1 MRGPQRRN
9 RETPTELYSAGSLP
23 RGLVVRAMA
32 GAGMGDNDM
41 KVELIERINSAIVED
56 ESSGVHR
63 CRRDIFT
70 DPVLFD
76 LEMQHIFEGNWVYLA
91 HESQLPEPNDYFT
104 TWIGRRPV
112 VLTRDR
118 DGDLHAMINA
128 CAHRGAMLCRR
139 KHGNKGSFT
148 CPFHG
153 WTFNNAGRLLKVKDG
168 KSGGYPA
175 GFNREGSHDL
185 TRLGAFAN
193 YRGFLFGSL
202 NADVE
207 PLEDFLGGARAVID
221 QIVDQ
226 APDGIEVLRG
236 NSSYVFD
243 GNWKLQMENGADG
256 YHVSS
261 VHWNYA
267 ATMGRR
273 DYTEDGTRTVDA
285 NGWSKSLGGVYAFEN
300 GHILLWTD
308 LLNPEVR
315 PVHAHREA
323 LAARVGAERADAIVR
338 QTRNLG
344 LYPNVYLMDQFSTQI
359 RVVRPLDVDRTEVT
373 IYCFAPKGE
382 SPADRA
388 LRIRQYEDF
397 FNVSGMGT
405 PDDLEEFRACQAGY
419 GGEGPMWNDL
429 SRGAVRWIDG
439 PDDNAR
445 SQGLSPLLSS
455 ERSEDEGLFVRQ
467 HEFWA
472 QALTTAL
479 RRQGAAA

>member
-1 MRGPQRRN
+1 M
-9 RETPTELYSAGSLP
+9 S
-23 RGLVVRAMA
+23 M
-32 GAGMGDNDM
+32 D
-41 KVELIERINSAIVED
+41 LIERIGSAVVED
-56 ESSGVHR
+56 KESGNYR

-70 DPVLFD
+70 DEALFD
-76 LEMQHIFEGNWVYLA
+76 LEMKHIFEGNWVFLA
-91 HESQLPEPNDYFT
+91 HESQIPEPNDYFT
-104 TWIGRRPV
+104 TWIGRQPIV
-112 VLTRDR
+112 ITRDKG
-118 DGDLHAMINA
+118 GDLNAMINA

-153 WTFNNAGRLLKVKDG
+153 WTFSNAGKLLKVKDG
-168 KSGGYPA
+168 KTGAYPES
-175 GFNREGSHDL
+175 FNTEGSHDL
-185 TRLGAFAN
+185 TRLPAFAN

-202 NADVE
+202 NGEVCS
-207 PLEDFLGGARAVID
+207 LEDHLGGARAVID

-226 APDGIEVLRG
+226 APEGIEVLRG
-236 NSSYVFD
+236 NSSYIYD

-261 VHWNYA
+261 VHWNYS

-273 DYTEDGTRTVDA
+273 NYEAEGTPTVDA
-285 NGWSKSLGGVYAFEN
+285 AGWSKSVGGVYGFEN
-300 GHILLWTD
+300 GHILLWTN

-315 PVHAHREA
+315 PVFAHREA
-323 LAARVGAERADAIVR
+323 LEQRLGKDRADYIVN

-359 RVVRPLDVDRTEVT
+359 RVIRPIGVDQTEVT

-382 SPADRA
+382 GATERA

-405 PDDLEEFRACQAGY
+405 PDDLEEFRACQMGY
-419 GGEGPMWNDL
+419 ARADRLWNDL
-429 SRGAVRWIDG
+429 SRGATHWIDG

-445 SQGLSPLLSS
+445 AIGLQPLLSG

-467 HEFWA
+467 HEYWA
-472 QALTTAL
+472 EALTAAL
-479 RRQGAAA
+479 NRTGDVA